1 MLIFAYCEDVVLMN
15 RLKYLYLNSR
25 DEFFRV
31 DISKIVYF
39 ESDGNYTNIILSN
52 RIKATLGMNLAQ
64 MHDILNNNLQ
74 KSAAV
79 FARVG
84 KRHII
89 NLNYV
94 YQIAILKQK
103 IVLSDGEN
111 FEYQLTVSKDAL
123 RNLREMYVRGLTS
136 ASYGPDDNQ
145 SGAEN
150 A

>member
-1 MLIFAYCEDVVLMN
+1 MN

-39 ESDGNYTNIILSN
+39 ESDGNYTHIVLSN
-52 RIKATLGMNLAQ
+52 RMKATLGMNLSQ
-64 MHDILNNNLQ
+64 MKEILDRNLRN
-74 KSAAV
+74 SAAV

-94 YQIAILKQK
+94 YHIAILRQK
-103 IVLSDGEN
+103 MVLSDGEN
-111 FEYQLTVSKDAL
+111 FEYTLSVSKDAL
-123 RNLREMYVRGLTS
+123 RKLREMYVTGLS
-136 ASYGPDDNQ
+136 AASADEPT
-145 SGAEN
+145 EV
-150 A
+150 

>member
-1 MLIFAYCEDVVLMN
+1 MEKKKF
-15 RLKYLYLNSR
+15 LYLNSR

-52 RIKATLGMNLAQ
+52 KIKGTVCMNLAQ
-64 MHDILNNNLQ
+64 MQAVLSSSLKD
-74 KSAAV
+74 SASM

-94 YQIAILKQK
+94 YLIAILRQK
-103 IVLSDGEN
+103 LTLSDGEN
-111 FEYQLTVSKDAL
+111 FEYTIPVSKDELKKL
-123 RNLREMYVRGLTS
+123 RDLLITS
-136 ASYGPDDNQ
+136 ITAKQNING
-145 SGAEN
+145 
-150 A
+150 

>member
-1 MLIFAYCEDVVLMN
+1 MN

-39 ESDGNYTNIILSN
+39 ESDGNYTHIVLSN
-52 RIKATLGMNLAQ
+52 RMKATLGMNLSQ
-64 MHDILNNNLQ
+64 MKEILDKNLRN
-74 KSAAV
+74 SAAV

-94 YQIAILKQK
+94 YHIAILRQK
-103 IVLSDGEN
+103 MVLSDGEN
-111 FEYQLTVSKDAL
+111 FEYTLSVSKDAL
-123 RNLREMYVRGLTS
+123 RKLREMYVTGLS
-136 ASYGPDDNQ
+136 AAPADEE
-145 SGAEN
+145 AE